1 MELESGREEYGD
13 KNMIIGGKKFDT
25 ANQTYIM
32 GILNVTPDSFSDGGK
47 FNGMDAAM
55 AHARQMIEEGADI
68 IDVGGESTRPGHIQ
82 ITDEEEIARVTP
94 IIEALKKEFDVPVSI
109 DTYKSHVAEAAVQA
123 GADLV
128 NDIWGLKYDEKMAD
142 VIAKYQVACCLMH
155 NREKAE
161 YQDFLTDFMSD
172 MKECVRLAK
181 KAGIADDQ
189 VILDPGVGFGKTYEM
204 NLEIIDKMEILNE
217 LGYPVLLGTSRKS
230 VIGLTLDLP
239 VTEREEGT
247 IVTTVY
253 GVQKGCAFVRVHDV
267 KKNKRAIQMTKA
279 IMRGHEI

>member
-1 MELESGREEYGD
+1 M
-13 KNMIIGGKKFDT
+13 KAFFQAGKRRFVLGEGT
-25 ANQTYIM
+25 GIM

-47 FNGMDAAM
+47 FNGMDAAI
-55 AHARQMIEEGADI
+55 AHAHQMVEEGVDI

-94 IIEALKKEFDVPVSI
+94 IIEVLKKEFDVPVSI
-109 DTYKSHVAEAAVQA
+109 DTYKSHVAEAALQA

-128 NDIWGLKYDEKMAD
+128 NDIWGLKYDKKMAS
-142 VIAKYQVACCLMH
+142 VIAKYQAACCLMH

-161 YQDFLTDFMSD
+161 YQDFLKDFMDD

-181 KAGIADDQ
+181 AAGIEDDKI
-189 VILDPGVGFGKTYEM
+189 ILDPGVGFGKTYEM

-239 VTEREEGT
+239 VMQREEGT
-247 IVTTVY
+247 MVTTVY

-267 KKNKRAIQMTKA
+267 EKNKRAIQMTKA
-279 IMRGHEI
+279 IMRGHEV

>member
-1 MELESGREEYGD
+1 
-13 KNMIIGGKKFDT
+13 MIIGRREFDT
-25 ANQTYIM
+25 EHNTYIM
-32 GILNVTPDSFSDGGK
+32 GILNVTPDSFSDGGRFDK
-47 FNGMDAAM
+47 MDAALL
-55 AHARQMIEEGADI
+55 HAEKMIKEGADI
-68 IDVGGESTRPGHIQ
+68 LDVGGESTRPGHVQ
-82 ITDEEEIARVTP
+82 ITEIARVVP
-94 IIEALKKEFDVPVSI
+94 VIEKLKKEFDVPISI
-109 DTYKSHVAEAAVQA
+109 DTYKSAVAEVAVCA

-142 VIAKYQVACCLMH
+142 VIAKHDVACCLMH

-161 YQDFLTDFMSD
+161 YQDFLKDFMDD

-181 KAGIADDQ
+181 AAGIEDDKI
-189 VILDPGVGFGKTYEM
+189 ILDPGVGFGKTYEM

-239 VTEREEGT
+239 VTQREEGT
-247 IVTTVY
+247 MVTTVY

-267 KKNKRAIQMTKA
+267 EKNKRAIQMTKA
-279 IMRGHEI
+279 IMRGHEV